1 MGKRGESENG
11 GFGGVVNF
19 YNGGIKTLNTV
30 IAFLAS
36 EHSPNLL
43 VIPCILLLVILYQ
56 LTRMKNWQSGMEK
69 LQVKGKISPGFE
81 DVRKAFQDIL
91 DYGWEQ
97 GGSFSVYYKG
107 KQVVNLWGGYAD
119 PEAGPSEWREDTPG
133 RFFSGT
139 YKGCE
144 CYLLGNVR

>member
-1 MGKRGESENG
+1 MAVLEV
-11 GFGGVVNF
+11 VVNF

-43 VIPCILLLVILYQ
+43 VIPGILLLVILYQ

-81 DVRKAFQDIL
+81 DVRKAFQ
-91 DYGWEQ
+91 G
-97 GGSFSVYYKG
+97 VCR
-107 KQVVNLWGGYAD
+107 NLR
-119 PEAGPSEWREDTPG
+119 PRKLRP
-133 RFFSGT
+133 
-139 YKGCE
+139 KI
-144 CYLLGNVR
+144 